1 MKLLALSVL
10 VFSLLL
16 IGYIVI
22 KKKLGWGWLSTFAI
36 HMILAAGGLYL
47 VNYSGLLTEVYIPIN
62 PITVGTVTVLGLPGV
77 ALIYGLKIS
86 LFG

>member
-1 MKLLALSVL
+1 MKLFAIAVL
-10 VFSLLL
+10 VISLMM

-22 KKKLGWGWLSTFAI
+22 KKKLGWGWLSTFTV
-36 HMILAAGGLYL
+36 HMILAAGGIYL
-47 VNYSGLLTEVYIPIN
+47 INYSGLFTEAYIPIN

-77 ALIYGLKIS
+77 ALIYGLKIT